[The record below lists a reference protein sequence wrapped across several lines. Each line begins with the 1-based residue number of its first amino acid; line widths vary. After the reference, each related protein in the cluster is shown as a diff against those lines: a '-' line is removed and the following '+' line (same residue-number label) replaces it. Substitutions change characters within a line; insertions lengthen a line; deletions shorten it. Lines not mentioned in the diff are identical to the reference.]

1 MDHPRNGNRTTEGIR
16 QSGIIRVQ
24 VGVLLSTHG
33 QDGRQGGRAVHR
45 QANAEKTTFVAAV
58 LPPDMERYLC
68 QPFIRLSLDHKNVTH
83 MAWGWREEVM
93 TEISYPKDA
102 ADLFKAVYHSC
113 LA

>member
-1 MDHPRNGNRTTEGIR
+1 
-16 QSGIIRVQ
+16 
-24 VGVLLSTHG
+24 
-33 QDGRQGGRAVHR
+33 
-45 QANAEKTTFVAAV
+45 
-58 LPPDMERYLC
+58 MERYLC